1 MVPCVLLSAE
11 SSATTNNVG
20 VGTMTDKHSTELETT
35 LGLRLWAAAG
45 FNVLITCTEFVGGV
59 FSGSVALIADAVHNL
74 SDVFALVLA
83 AVARSVGARPPSL
96 RHTYGLKRIEVLS
109 AFLNAAILLL
119 ITAFIIR
126 EAVLRLFH
134 PSPVKMTLTLL
145 IACVALFANIA
156 SVLLLKRHN
165 AHDLNVRSAFLHL
178 VQDALSSFVVVVAA
192 ALAHTR
198 LGPYLDPIAALVVGC
213 AVIFGA
219 ASIIREAV
227 GTLLESTP
235 KGVDIEDV
243 VSKVEQQFQPARL
256 HHVHIWEVGPGQR
269 ALTAHLTV
277 SNVQLA
283 DAQTQC
289 VQIRSFLSKRW
300 GIQHAT
306 LQPEVGDCGQAGVL
320 GNWQGSGE

>member
-1 MVPCVLLSAE
+1 
-11 SSATTNNVG
+11 
-20 VGTMTDKHSTELETT
+20 MTDKHSTDRDTT
-35 LGLRLWAAAG
+35 LGFRLWATAG
-45 FNVLITCTEFVGGV
+45 LNVLITCTEFVGGV

-74 SDVFALVLA
+74 SDVLALVLA
-83 AVARSVGARPPSL
+83 AVARFVGSRPPNL

-109 AFLNAAILLL
+109 AFLNATILLL

-134 PSPVKMTLTLL
+134 PSPVKMALTLL
-145 IACVALFANIA
+145 IACVALFGNIA
-156 SVLLLKRHN
+156 SVLLLRRHD

-178 VQDALSSFVVVVAA
+178 VQDALSSLVVVVAA

-213 AVIFGA
+213 AVVGGI
-219 ASIIREAV
+219 ASILREAV
-227 GTLLESTP
+227 RTLMEGTP
-235 KGVDIEDV
+235 RGIEVEEV
-243 VSKVEQQFQPARL
+243 VKQTELQFQPARL

-277 SNVQLA
+277 SNVELA
-283 DAQTQC
+283 DAQSLC
-289 VQIRSFLSKRW
+289 VQIRAFLSKRW

-306 LQPEVGDCGQAGVL
+306 LQLEVGDCGQTGVL
-320 GNWQGSGE
+320 GNWRANGE

>member
-1 MVPCVLLSAE
+1 VVL
-11 SSATTNNVG
+11 
-20 VGTMTDKHSTELETT
+20 
-35 LGLRLWAAAG
+35 
-45 FNVLITCTEFVGGV
+45 TCTEFVGGV

-74 SDVFALVLA
+74 SDVLALVLA
-83 AVARSVGARPPSL
+83 AVARFVGSRPPNL

-109 AFLNAAILLL
+109 AFLNATILLL

-134 PSPVKMTLTLL
+134 PSPVKMALTLL
-145 IACVALFANIA
+145 IACVALFGNIA
-156 SVLLLKRHN
+156 SVLLLRRHD

-178 VQDALSSFVVVVAA
+178 VQDALSSLVVVVAA

-213 AVIFGA
+213 AVVGGI
-219 ASIIREAV
+219 ASILREAV
-227 GTLLESTP
+227 RTLMEGTP
-235 KGVDIEDV
+235 RGIEVEEV
-243 VSKVEQQFQPARL
+243 VKQTELQFQPARL

-277 SNVQLA
+277 SNVELA
-283 DAQTQC
+283 DAQSLC
-289 VQIRSFLSKRW
+289 VQIRAFLSKRW

-306 LQPEVGDCGQAGVL
+306 LQLEVGDCGQTGVL
-320 GNWQGSGE
+320 GNWRANGE